1 MTPRPDVRP
10 EITPT
15 HADQPPIGHAICC
28 QAQQGQTY
36 VTRCGLV
43 RTKRS
48 ATGSKFRENPT
59 PCVVCADLTVT
70 QAAIC
75 PSGGLCE
82 PRQRLYR

>member
-1 MTPRPDVRP
+1 MTPLHDTRP
-10 EITPT
+10 ETTPT
-15 HADQPPIGHAICC
+15 QADQPPIGHAICC

-48 ATGSKFRENPT
+48 ETGRKFSESST

-70 QAAIC
+70 QGALC